1 MTDTSQLQHIQKNQ
15 TGIRG
20 QTEHRILFDT
30 GPHSA
35 IFLDNARRL
44 EIPFEK
50 IETIVLSHWHVD
62 HSGGMLAAV
71 EKCVQARKEVK
82 GGVDKNSGKRG
93 SFQAQDLDTK
103 KKNEQKKINAFFLF
117 YFFS

>member
-1 MTDTSQLQHIQKNQ
+1 MCILCMFCSLIVDDLYLFTIPQ

-20 QTEHRILFDT
+20 QTEHRVLFDT

-35 IFLDNARRL
+35 IFLDNAKRL

-71 EKCVQARKEVK
+71 AKCIQARKDLK
-82 GGVDKNSGKRG
+82 NGPDKKPGKRKVPSPLADKLTG
-93 SFQAQDLDTK
+93 EKDPTCSC
-103 KKNEQKKINAFFLF
+103 
-117 YFFS
+117 